1 MIKAAELR
9 KGRMVL
15 HEGVLYSVHDAQH
28 VAKGNK
34 RSYMQ
39 TKLKNFKTGAITDI
53 RFSVDDRFE
62 VPFVESKEF
71 EFLYREGDGFVLMDT
86 ETYDQVTIG
95 QDLFGEAVKFLKV
108 NERIS
113 CQIYEEA
120 IIAVELPNVVTLEVT
135 DTPPVVKGAT
145 ATNQPKDATLETG
158 ARVRVPS
165 FIAPGEAIRV
175 DTRNGEYVE
184 RAK

>member
-1 MIKAAELR
+1 MIKAGELR
-9 KGRMVL
+9 KGRMIL
-15 HEGVLYSVHDAQH
+15 HDGVLYSVHDAHH

-39 TKLKNFKTGAITDI
+39 TKLKNFKTGSMSDF

-62 VPFVESKEF
+62 VPFVESKDF
-71 EFLYREGDGFVLMDT
+71 EFLYREGEGLVLMDS
-86 ETYDQVTIG
+86 ETFDQVTIG
-95 QDLFGEAVKFLKV
+95 QELFGEAIKFLKV
-108 NERIS
+108 NEHVS

-120 IIAVELPNVVTLEVT
+120 IIAIELPNVVTLEVSE
-135 DTPPVVKGAT
+135 TPPVVKGAT
-145 ATNQPKDATLETG
+145 ATNQPKDATMETG

-165 FIAPGEAIRV
+165 FISPGEMIRV
-175 DTRNGEYVE
+175 DTRNGEYIE